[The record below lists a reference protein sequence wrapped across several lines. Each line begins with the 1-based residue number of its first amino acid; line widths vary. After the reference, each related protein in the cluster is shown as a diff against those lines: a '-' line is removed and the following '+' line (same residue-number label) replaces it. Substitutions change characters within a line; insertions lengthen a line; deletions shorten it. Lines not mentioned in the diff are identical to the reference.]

1 MDKHAVELEHPR
13 DVGRENRA
21 FIRDGVPDERRTLAA
36 MLNDLETENVRLR
49 KLVWD
54 AAADLDWA
62 GVEAART
69 KGDAHRLRGMAARL
83 RAALGER
90 HD

>member
-21 FIRDGVPDERRTLAA
+21 VVE
-36 MLNDLETENVRLR
+36 EVVRLR
-49 KLVWD
+49 QENHLLRSLVL
-54 AAADLDWA
+54 AAVADLEWA
-62 GVEAART
+62 GVEATVTEDVAQW
-69 KGDAHRLRGMAARL
+69 LRESAADL

-90 HD
+90 RD

>member
-1 MDKHAVELEHPR
+1 MRKGKHLEHPS

-21 FIRDGVPDERRTLAA
+21 AIRDGVPDERKTLEAR
-36 MLNDLETENVRLR
+36 LEELEAENVRLR
-49 KLVWD
+49 SLVWD
-54 AAADLDWA
+54 AAADLEWA

-69 KGDAHRLRGMAARL
+69 KGDGHRLRGMAARL

-90 HD
+90 RD